1 MRKYRTATNRYRA
14 HASTRRPGSVHTQM
28 SFCENNGISLS
39 KYFQLKREGRGPVEI
54 KIDQRVIITEEA
66 ERDWR
71 KAMEI
76 ETARKRLAQAQEDEK
91 RATAHK
97 PTSA

>member
-1 MRKYRTATNRYRA
+1 MRKYATQTNRYRA
-14 HASTRRPGSVHTQM
+14 HAATQRPGSVHTQV

-39 KYFQLKREGRGPVEI
+39 KYFQLKREGRGPAEI
-54 KIDQRVIITEEA
+54 EIDGRIIIAEEA

-76 ETARKRLAQAQEDEK
+76 ETVRRRLE
-91 RATAHK
+91 RAERRAK
-97 PTSA
+97 QWG